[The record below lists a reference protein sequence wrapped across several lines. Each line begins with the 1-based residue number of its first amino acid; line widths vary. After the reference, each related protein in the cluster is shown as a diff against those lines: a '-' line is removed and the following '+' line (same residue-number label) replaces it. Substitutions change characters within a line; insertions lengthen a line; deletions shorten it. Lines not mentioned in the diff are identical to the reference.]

1 MDLVHSDERTALIA
15 HPVDTDI
22 FFSWLDSIGLD
33 KKCSREEALQQ
44 FKEAAPC
51 TIKLFDGLSFDGS
64 RTIDAEL
71 IMVPFL
77 PQMNDISIRKT
88 VEKIDAA
95 LALAKSHGCT
105 VAAMGGFTS
114 IVLQNVEGDFE
125 RKHGIRITSGNTLTA
140 AIIIRSIEE
149 IVMRFGIDLSS
160 STLAIIG
167 ASGDIGSGCME
178 YFSTRVKKMY
188 CSARGIPALAAVMG
202 RYRDTASAEMIMT
215 DNNTEAVSG
224 ADICI
229 FVTSANA
236 ALFTQRD
243 FRPGT
248 IVCDASAPVNIKLD
262 GELREDVFIYH
273 GGIAYV
279 PFVLDAGFDIGLASS
294 RTFYG
299 CQLEGLLIGLHPYLP
314 CSWGRGN
321 ISLEKINAF
330 LKVMDG
336 YPAIRPAFS
345 IGSKEYDDECMER
358 YAKIWR
364 KNR

>member
-1 MDLVHSDERTALIA
+1 MDFVRTDEKTAFIA
-15 HPVDTDI
+15 HPVDMDI
-22 FFSWLDSIGLD
+22 LFACLDSIGFD
-33 KKCSREEALQQ
+33 KKCSREEAMQK
-44 FKEAAPC
+44 FSEASPC
-51 TIKLFDGLSFDGS
+51 TIKCFDGLSLDG
-64 RTIDAEL
+64 RRAIDAEL
-71 IMVPFL
+71 VMVPFL
-77 PQMNDISIRKT
+77 PQMNDMSIRKT
-88 VEKIDAA
+88 VGKIDAA
-95 LALAKSHGCT
+95 LALAKNHGCT

-149 IVMRFGIDLSS
+149 LVTRFGIDLSS

-178 YFSTRVKKMY
+178 YFCTRVKTMR
-188 CSARGIPALAAVMG
+188 CSARGIPVLAAVME
-202 RYRDTASAEMIMT
+202 RYRDTASAEMVMT
-215 DNNTEAVSG
+215 DNNAEAVSG

-236 ALFTQRD
+236 ALFTQKD

-262 GELREDVFIYH
+262 GELRDDVFIYH
-273 GGIAYV
+273 GGIAHV
-279 PFVLDAGFDIGLASS
+279 PFALDAGFDIGLPSPK
-294 RTFYG
+294 TFYG
-299 CQLEGLLIGLHPYLP
+299 CQLEGLLIGLHPSLP

-330 LKVMDG
+330 LEVVER

-345 IGSKEYDDECMER
+345 IGFRAYDDECMER
-358 YAKIWR
+358 YAGTWR